1 MKRMKKEKTKAG
13 LQSIEK
19 FLEQQH
25 MAVVGV
31 SRNKSKFGNTI
42 FKELKAKG
50 YRLYPVHPTLESFDG
65 LPCFNTIADLPP
77 EVTAVVICAK
87 PGLASGV
94 VREAHEH
101 NIRHIWL
108 QQGAQNDAAVQ
119 YAADNNLNLVH
130 RECILM
136 FAEPSA
142 FIHKLHGS
150 INKLFG
156 IYPR

>member
-1 MKRMKKEKTKAG
+1 MKTMKKEKTKTS
-13 LQSIEK
+13 LQSVEI
-19 FLEQQH
+19 FMEQQH

-50 YRLYPVHPTLESFDG
+50 YRLYPVHPTLESFDD
-65 LPCFNTIADLPP
+65 LPCFKTIADLPP
-77 EVTAVVICAK
+77 EVTAVVICTN
-87 PGLASGV
+87 SGMALDLI
-94 VREAHEH
+94 REAHNR
-101 NIRHIWL
+101 NIQHIWL
-108 QQGAQNDAAVQ
+108 QQGAHSDEAVQ
-119 YAADNNLNLVH
+119 YAGDHNLNLVH

-136 FAEPSA
+136 FAEPAA
-142 FIHKLHGS
+142 FIHKFHGS